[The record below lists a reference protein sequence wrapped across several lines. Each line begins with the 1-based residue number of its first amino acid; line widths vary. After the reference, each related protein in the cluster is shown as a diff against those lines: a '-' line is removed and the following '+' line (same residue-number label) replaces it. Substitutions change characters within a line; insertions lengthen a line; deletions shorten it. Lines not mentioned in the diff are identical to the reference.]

1 MDQKP
6 VIQYVGQFYVYGSE
20 VQARKKKE
28 HKPLLPKAPRTG
40 VQHCVYVDPVAVCGI
55 AVAVLMLVVLAVGA
69 FQLRAAMQQYNA
81 QSEQL
86 SAIKREN
93 ARLKHLYRTS
103 LDLEAVQA
111 QAEKLGMVPA
121 EELEHRELVVTVGQ
135 TPEEPTAWE
144 NFLWFVKGLL
154 NGVDESRAEVFTD
167 WEIGS
172 VS

>member
-28 HKPLLPKAPRTG
+28 KKSLLPRAPRAE

-55 AVAVLMLVVLAVGA
+55 AVALLMLVVLAVGA

-81 QSEQL
+81 QSAQL

-93 ARLKHLYRTS
+93 ARLEHLYRTS
-103 LDLEAVQA
+103 LDLEATPA
-111 QAEKLGMVPA
+111 HEDKPRTVPA
-121 EELEHRELVVTVGQ
+121 AQLDHRGLVVTRGE

-144 NFLWFVKGLL
+144 DFVWFVKGLL
-154 NGVDESRAEVFTD
+154 SGVDESKAEVFTD

>member
-1 MDQKP
+1 
-6 VIQYVGQFYVYGSE
+6 
-20 VQARKKKE
+20 
-28 HKPLLPKAPRTG
+28 
-40 VQHCVYVDPVAVCGI
+40 
-55 AVAVLMLVVLAVGA
+55 
-69 FQLRAAMQQYNA
+69 MQQYNA

-93 ARLKHLYRTS
+93 ARLEHLYRTS

>member
-28 HKPLLPKAPRTG
+28 KKSLLPRAPRAE

-55 AVAVLMLVVLAVGA
+55 AVALLMLVVLAVGA

-93 ARLKHLYRTS
+93 ARLEHLYRTS

>member
-28 HKPLLPKAPRTG
+28 HKPVLPKAPRTG

-93 ARLKHLYRTS
+93 ARLEHLYRTS

-154 NGVDESRAEVFTD
+154 NGVDESRSEVFTD

>member
-28 HKPLLPKAPRTG
+28 HKPVLPKAPRAE

-55 AVAVLMLVVLAVGA
+55 AVALLMLVVLAVGA

-93 ARLKHLYRTS
+93 ARLEHLYRTS

>member
-28 HKPLLPKAPRTG
+28 HKPVLPKAPRTG

-93 ARLKHLYRTS
+93 ARLEHLYRTS

-172 VS
+172 IS

>member
-93 ARLKHLYRTS
+93 ARLEHLYRTS

-172 VS
+172 IS

>member
-6 VIQYVGQFYVYGSE
+6 VIQDVGQFDVYGSE

-93 ARLKHLYRTS
+93 ARLEHLYRTS

>member
-28 HKPLLPKAPRTG
+28 HKPVLPKAPRTG

-93 ARLKHLYRTS
+93 ARLEHLYRTS
-103 LDLEAVQA
+103 LDVEAVQA

>member
-1 MDQKP
+1 
-6 VIQYVGQFYVYGSE
+6 
-20 VQARKKKE
+20 
-28 HKPLLPKAPRTG
+28 
-40 VQHCVYVDPVAVCGI
+40 
-55 AVAVLMLVVLAVGA
+55 
-69 FQLRAAMQQYNA
+69 MQQYNA

-93 ARLKHLYRTS
+93 ARLEHLYRTS
-103 LDLEAVQA
+103 LNLEAVQA

-121 EELEHRELVVTVGQ
+121 ADLEHREIFVSVGR

-144 NFLWFVKGLL
+144 DFVWFVKGLL
-154 NGVDESRAEVFTD
+154 SGVDESKAEVFTD

>member
-28 HKPLLPKAPRTG
+28 HKPVLPKAPRTG

-93 ARLKHLYRTS
+93 ARLEHLYRTS
-103 LDLEAVQA
+103 LNLEAVQA

>member
-28 HKPLLPKAPRTG
+28 HKPVLPKAPRTG

-93 ARLKHLYRTS
+93 ARLEHLYRTR

>member
-28 HKPLLPKAPRTG
+28 KKSLLPRAPRAE
-40 VQHCVYVDPVAVCGI
+40 VQRCVYVDTVAVCGI
-55 AVAVLMLVVLAVGA
+55 AVALLLLVVLAVGA

-93 ARLKHLYRTS
+93 ARLEHLYRTS

>member
-28 HKPLLPKAPRTG
+28 HKPVLPKAPRTG

-93 ARLKHLYRTS
+93 ARLEHLYRTS

-135 TPEEPTAWE
+135 TPEESTAWE

-172 VS
+172 IS

>member
-28 HKPLLPKAPRTG
+28 KKSLLPRAPRAE
-40 VQHCVYVDPVAVCGI
+40 VQRCVYVDPVAVCGI
-55 AVAVLMLVVLAVGA
+55 AVALLMLVVLAVGA

-93 ARLKHLYRTS
+93 ARLEHLYRTS

-121 EELEHRELVVTVGQ
+121 EELEHIELVVTVGQ
-135 TPEEPTAWE
+135 APEEPTAWE

>member
-28 HKPLLPKAPRTG
+28 KKSLLPRAPRAE
-40 VQHCVYVDPVAVCGI
+40 VQRCVYVDPVAVCGI

-93 ARLKHLYRTS
+93 ARLEHLYRTS
-103 LDLEAVQA
+103 LNLEAVQA

-121 EELEHRELVVTVGQ
+121 EELEHIELVVTVGQ
-135 TPEEPTAWE
+135 APEEPTAWE

>member
-28 HKPLLPKAPRTG
+28 KKSLLPRAPRAE
-40 VQHCVYVDPVAVCGI
+40 VQRCVYVDPVAVCGI
-55 AVAVLMLVVLAVGA
+55 AVALLMLVVLAVGA

-93 ARLKHLYRTS
+93 ARLEHLYRTS
-103 LDLEAVQA
+103 LNLEAVQA

>member
-28 HKPLLPKAPRTG
+28 HKPVLPKAPRTG

-93 ARLKHLYRTS
+93 ARLEHLYRTS

-135 TPEEPTAWE
+135 TSEEPTAWE

>member
-93 ARLKHLYRTS
+93 ARLEHLYRTS

>member
-28 HKPLLPKAPRTG
+28 KKSLLPRAPRAE
-40 VQHCVYVDPVAVCGI
+40 VQRCVYVDPVAVCGI
-55 AVAVLMLVVLAVGA
+55 AVALLMLVVLAVGA

-93 ARLKHLYRTS
+93 ARLEHLYRTS

>member
-28 HKPLLPKAPRTG
+28 HKPVLPKAPRTG
-40 VQHCVYVDPVAVCGI
+40 VQHCGYVDPVAVCGI

-93 ARLKHLYRTS
+93 ARLEHLYRTS

>member
-20 VQARKKKE
+20 VQARKRKE

-93 ARLKHLYRTS
+93 ARLEHLYRTS

>member
-28 HKPLLPKAPRTG
+28 HKPVLPKAPRTG

-69 FQLRAAMQQYNA
+69 FQLRAAMQQYTA

-93 ARLKHLYRTS
+93 ARLEHLYRTS

>member
-28 HKPLLPKAPRTG
+28 KKSLLPRAPRAE

-55 AVAVLMLVVLAVGA
+55 VVALLMLVVLAVGA

-93 ARLKHLYRTS
+93 ARLEHLYRTS
-103 LDLEAVQA
+103 LNLEAVQA

>member
-28 HKPLLPKAPRTG
+28 KKSLLPRAPRAE
-40 VQHCVYVDPVAVCGI
+40 VQRCVYVDPVAVCGI

-93 ARLKHLYRTS
+93 ARLEHLYRTS

-144 NFLWFVKGLL
+144 NFVWFVKGLL
-154 NGVDESRAEVFTD
+154 SGVDESKAEVFTD

>member
-1 MDQKP
+1 MDHKP

-28 HKPLLPKAPRTG
+28 HKPVLPKAPRTG

-93 ARLKHLYRTS
+93 ARLEHLYRTS
-103 LDLEAVQA
+103 LELEAVQA

>member
-28 HKPLLPKAPRTG
+28 KKSLLPRAPRAE

-93 ARLKHLYRTS
+93 ARLEHLYRTS

>member
-28 HKPLLPKAPRTG
+28 KKSLLPRAPRAE
-40 VQHCVYVDPVAVCGI
+40 VQRCVYVDPVAVCGI

-93 ARLKHLYRTS
+93 ARLEHLYRTS

>member
-28 HKPLLPKAPRTG
+28 HKPVLPKAPRTG

-81 QSEQL
+81 PSEQL
-86 SAIKREN
+86 SAITREN
-93 ARLKHLYRTS
+93 ARLEHLYRTS

-121 EELEHRELVVTVGQ
+121 AELEHREIFVTVGQ
-135 TPEEPTAWE
+135 APEEPTAWE

>member
-28 HKPLLPKAPRTG
+28 RKPVLPKAPRTG

-93 ARLKHLYRTS
+93 ARLEHLYRTS

-135 TPEEPTAWE
+135 APEEPTAWE

>member
-28 HKPLLPKAPRTG
+28 HKPVLPKAPRTG

-93 ARLKHLYRTS
+93 ARLEHLYRTS
-103 LDLEAVQA
+103 LNLEAVQA

-154 NGVDESRAEVFTD
+154 NRVDESRAEVFTD

>member
-28 HKPLLPKAPRTG
+28 HKPVLPKAPRTG

-93 ARLKHLYRTS
+93 ARLEHLYRTS

-121 EELEHRELVVTVGQ
+121 EEL
-135 TPEEPTAWE
+135 
-144 NFLWFVKGLL
+144 
-154 NGVDESRAEVFTD
+154 
-167 WEIGS
+167 
-172 VS
+172 

>member
-1 MDQKP
+1 MGVGRPRADP
-6 VIQYVGQFYVYGSE
+6 PQY
-20 VQARKKKE
+20 QAQVE
-28 HKPLLPKAPRTG
+28 PP
-40 VQHCVYVDPVAVCGI
+40 
-55 AVAVLMLVVLAVGA
+55 
-69 FQLRAAMQQYNA
+69 
-81 QSEQL
+81 
-86 SAIKREN
+86 SAITREN
-93 ARLKHLYRTS
+93 ARLAQLYRTS

>member
-28 HKPLLPKAPRTG
+28 HKPVLPKAPRTG

-93 ARLKHLYRTS
+93 ARLEHLYRTS

>member
-28 HKPLLPKAPRTG
+28 KKSLLPRAPRAE
-40 VQHCVYVDPVAVCGI
+40 VQRCVYVDPVAVCGI
-55 AVAVLMLVVLAVGA
+55 AVALLMLVVLAVGA

-93 ARLKHLYRTS
+93 ARLEHLYRTS
-103 LDLEAVQA
+103 LNLEAVQA

-121 EELEHRELVVTVGQ
+121 ADLEHREIFVSVGR

-154 NGVDESRAEVFTD
+154 NGVDESKAEVFTD

-172 VS
+172 IS

>member
-28 HKPLLPKAPRTG
+28 HKPVLPKAPRTG

-55 AVAVLMLVVLAVGA
+55 AVALLMLVVLAVGA

-93 ARLKHLYRTS
+93 ARLEHLYRTS

>member
-28 HKPLLPKAPRTG
+28 HKPVLPKAPRTG

-93 ARLKHLYRTS
+93 ARLEHLYRTS

-135 TPEEPTAWE
+135 APEESTAWE